1 MKHGLLVLAAFIA
14 LAIGVPASAQY
25 MYIDVNGDGLN
36 TSADVLTAST
46 TGVDIWLA
54 TDKQL
59 TDPNNY
65 DSAVIPATCTLG
77 PDPLTINSYQII
89 LTAPQGGVTYGA
101 WTDNMGFTIPV
112 GNAQGG
118 NDKVIGWASATS
130 QPPGTYKLGHLVLSA
145 SGNAVLAFAVTT
157 SLAGDVF
164 TCFGSLCSGPPDF
177 DNTPKYDQDWK
188 SVGPTRSAIPVT
200 ETTWGKIKT
209 LYNK

>member
-36 TSADVLTAST
+36 TATDVLTPST
-46 TGVDIWLA
+46 TGVDIYLA
-54 TDKQL
+54 TNKKL
-59 TDPNNY
+59 TDPNNI
-65 DSAVIPATCTLG
+65 DSPVIPTTCQT
-77 PDPLTINSYQII
+77 DPVELTINSYQII
-89 LTAPQGGVTYGA
+89 LTAPSGGVTYGA

-118 NDKVIGWASATS
+118 NDMVIGWASATP
-130 QPPGTYKLGHLVLSA
+130 QPAGTYKLGHLALGV
-145 SGNAVLAFAVTT
+145 SGSNVTLTFAITT

-164 TCFGSLCSGPPDF
+164 TCFGSLCGGIDF
-177 DNTPKYDQDWK
+177 DNTPKYNGDWQ
-188 SVGPTRSAIPVT
+188 SIGPTRSSIPVT